1 MSSILGPMR
10 VLYFGPCRIHA
21 GCDGEDIPLAPGAT
35 VRELLD
41 ACCARHPAVAAVRAS
56 LQVAVDREFA
66 PASTVLK
73 GSEEVAV
80 MPPLSGG

>member
-1 MSSILGPMR
+1 MMVR

-21 GCDGEDIPLAPGAT
+21 GCDAEDIPLNPGAT
-35 VRELLD
+35 VKDLLD
-41 ACCARHPAVAAVRAS
+41 VCCARHPKIAAVRAS

-66 PASTVLK
+66 PVSTALK
-73 GSEEVAV
+73 GNEEVAV

>member
-1 MSSILGPMR
+1 MR

-21 GCDGEDIPLAPGAT
+21 GCDAEEIPLVPGVT
-35 VRELLD
+35 VKDLLD
-41 ACCARHPAVAAVRAS
+41 ACCARHPAIAAVRAS

-66 PASTVLK
+66 PLSVVLQ

-80 MPPLSGG
+80 IPPLSGG

>member
-1 MSSILGPMR
+1 MR
-10 VLYFGPCRIHA
+10 VLYFGPCRLHA
-21 GCDGEDIPLAPGAT
+21 ACDAEEIPLKPGAT
-35 VRELLD
+35 VKELLD
-41 ACCARHPAVAAVRAS
+41 ACGIRHPKIAAVRAS

-66 PASTVLK
+66 SASTVLK

>member
-1 MSSILGPMR
+1 MR
-10 VLYFGPCRIHA
+10 VLYFGPCRLQA
-21 GCDGEDIPLAPGAT
+21 GRDEEDVPLAPGAT
-35 VRELLD
+35 VKELLD
-41 ACCARHPAVAAVRAS
+41 ACCARHPAMAAARAS

-66 PASTVLK
+66 AAGTVLK

>member
-1 MSSILGPMR
+1 MR

-21 GCDGEDIPLAPGAT
+21 GRDQEDIPLAPGAT
-35 VRELLD
+35 VKELLD
-41 ACCARHPAVAAVRAS
+41 ACCARHPAIAGMRAS

-73 GSEEVAV
+73 GPEEVAV
-80 MPPLSGG
+80 LPPLSGG

>member
-1 MSSILGPMR
+1 MR
-10 VLYFGPCRIHA
+10 ILYFGPCRLHA
-21 GCDGEDIPLAPGAT
+21 ACDTEEIPLKPGAT
-35 VRELLD
+35 VKDLLD
-41 ACCARHPAVAAVRAS
+41 ACCARHPAIAAVRAS

-73 GSEEVAV
+73 GPEEVAV